1 MKNISI
7 LITFLLFFSTLNA
20 KISVKQKV
28 SIELKWKHSFQ
39 FAGYYAAIYKGFY
52 EEEGLE
58 VTLKEIDFQKSPIQ
72 KVLDGESQYGVSDS
86 TLAIHRL
93 KGENVVLIS
102 QIFQQSPLVLI
113 SLYESQI
120 TTPYEMI
127 GKKISYA
134 FDGYGGTPINAMFLN
149 AIGSLQNIDIVPFSS
164 YEDLINKKV
173 DAISAYTTSQ
183 PFYLAKKGVKVN
195 IIDPKSYGIDFY
207 GDNFFTSQKE
217 LSTHPKRVAKMKKA
231 TLKGWEYALENQDEI
246 IDIILKTYAPK
257 ADKELLKLEAKS
269 TYQMIMPNFK
279 KLGNINRYK
288 YQNVAQTYYKLGLVK
303 NPKIDND
310 FFYKENFKNISKQI
324 SLSQAEKRWLEKNP
338 TIFFAGNP
346 NWLPFEAFNKNGE
359 YIGIVAEYLKELEKK
374 IGIKIKPKITSSWQE
389 TLDLSQKHQLD
400 IISGEIDDMILKQNY
415 KPITPYSTIP
425 IVIIMREDNSF
436 IDDLKDIKDK
446 KIAIVNDYG
455 YTHKLIENYKDIPFI
470 QVKNPKDALS
480 GLVYEKYDA
489 ILLSMP
495 AASYLIKAQGFNT
508 LKIVGKT
515 SIQMKSTL
523 FIHED
528 KPFLRSLIEKSMSE
542 IKNNENL
549 NRWQKIEFVTNVD
562 YTILYQLFGVFLLIL
577 IAIIV
582 WNYKLAS
589 EIKKRKKLNIAL
601 KESETQIRTLIDN
614 ILLYVVVTTI
624 EGKILLANPKTIKD
638 YNLSSE
644 DIENYNILEFYVD
657 TNERIEV
664 IETLKKDGVVKEKII
679 KLKNYNGD
687 IDNIMISILPI
698 MYDGQ
703 DALLTIGVDLTQR
716 MKMEK
721 ELSKAKKQAE
731 LANLSKS
738 EFLANMSHEIRTPM
752 NSVIGFSNLLEKLI
766 TDPIQKDYLSS
777 IKRGGSALLDI
788 INDILDLSKIEAG
801 KLEIILESV
810 NIKQLV
816 LEMESIF
823 SIKLMQKN
831 LNFEV
836 AIDDSIPKYLLLDS
850 ARIRQILFNIIGN
863 AIKFTDSG
871 VIKLSVKKIF
881 DDEKKSKIDLALIV
895 EDTGIGIDAKNLKSI
910 FNSFEQQKG
919 QNQKYGGTGLGLTI
933 CKKLLNFMN
942 GDIEVQS
949 KLKEGS
955 KFTVY
960 LKDISVSLIENE
972 KKQPQFIAESI
983 EFNSATILVVDDI
996 KDNRKLIKSAL
1007 KNYGL
1012 KIYEAQNGKDALEK
1026 LKSIKV
1032 DLICMDIKMPI
1043 MDGYE
1048 AISIIKKNSLLK
1060 DIPVVAITASVM
1072 GKDMQ
1077 KIKEYKF
1084 DGYLRKPV
1092 SYDELILELTKFLT
1106 YNTYE
1111 LKQKK
1116 DASIEENTYVD
1127 LPKTVKILQEVYI
1140 KKWTKIKDMGDFS
1153 LILEFA
1159 TNLIDLANLHPNN
1172 LLLTYAKELKLNCES
1187 FDIER
1192 IDFMMN
1198 SFPNLIAKLE
1208 NILQK
1213 DKA

>member
-1 MKNISI
+1 MK
-7 LITFLLFFSTLNA
+7 F
-20 KISVKQKV
+20 KI
-28 SIELKWKHSFQ
+28 KH
-39 FAGYYAAIYKGFY
+39 K
-52 EEEGLE
+52 L
-58 VTLKEIDFQKSPIQ
+58 
-72 KVLDGESQYGVSDS
+72 
-86 TLAIHRL
+86 
-93 KGENVVLIS
+93 
-102 QIFQQSPLVLI
+102 LVLI
-113 SLYESQI
+113 TLPTIALIIFSLNHFNDKYAELQMHSNLLVYSKIIKNSSNLIHELQI
-120 TTPYEMI
+120 ERGLSSSYINNHKDKYFILLLETHL
-127 GKKISYA
+127 KKTLKATEA
-134 FDGYGGTPINAMFLN
+134 FENYMHKMNQNILSVSNQN
-149 AIGSLQNIDIVPFSS
+149 YLQNIHQYLIDLKTIRKKIITKNINSKDSFNF
-164 YEDLINKKV
+164 YTKLINALLGLSQSFETHSNDNETYNDTLVLQKLLLLQEFAGQERAFVSYMLNSDEITIKDMKKQSSLV
-173 DAISAYTTSQ
+173 IKQAQYYQIINQLLHHSKLKSILKKIDTKYKHSYFYEARQEIVNYEKRKYLTFKIFKIIGFGGMIHDLMKYKKSSNIKFYNAFLQKKEKFDLLVQEYMKASPNHTQKIQKLQKSFEKIAKNKNHKFDEIKIFHLYKTLEHNTLNIDPKKWFDVTTQRINELHKFEKNIIYNIDRATQKDLNALNNSLITQLSLTLGTIVLLLLGAIFIAKNITNSI
-183 PFYLAKKGVKVN
+183 LNLKKGV
-195 IIDPKSYGIDFY
+195 DDFF
-207 GDNFFTSQKE
+207 NFLNFKTS
-217 LSTHPKRVAKMKKA
+217 SAKHIVI
-231 TLKGWEYALENQDEI
+231 NSNDEI
-246 IDIILKTYAPK
+246 HDIA
-257 ADKELLKLEAKS
+257 
-269 TYQMIMPNFK
+269 Q
-279 KLGNINRYK
+279 NINSE
-288 YQNVAQTYYKLGLVK
+288 
-303 NPKIDND
+303 I
-310 FFYKENFKNISKQI
+310 
-324 SLSQAEKRWLEKNP
+324 LSLEKNLKEDKDFINEATHIVTLMKDGDFSEKLYFEP
-338 TIFFAGNP
+338 NNP
-346 NWLPFEAFNKNGE
+346 NLKDLKNVLDQLIALITAKIKE
-359 YIGIVAEYLKELEKK
+359 QTQSLEKLNSSLEDKVFKQTVELHNQVKEL
-374 IGIKIKPKITSSWQE
+374 
-389 TLDLSQKHQLD
+389 
-400 IISGEIDDMILKQNY
+400 
-415 KPITPYSTIP
+415 TIA
-425 IVIIMREDNSF
+425 R
-436 IDDLKDIKDK
+436 DK
-446 KIAIVNDYG
+446 AI
-455 YTHKLIENYKDIPFI
+455 
-470 QVKNPKDALS
+470 
-480 GLVYEKYDA
+480 
-489 ILLSMP
+489 
-495 AASYLIKAQGFNT
+495 
-508 LKIVGKT
+508 
-515 SIQMKSTL
+515 
-523 FIHED
+523 
-528 KPFLRSLIEKSMSE
+528 
-542 IKNNENL
+542 
-549 NRWQKIEFVTNVD
+549 
-562 YTILYQLFGVFLLIL
+562 
-577 IAIIV
+577 
-582 WNYKLAS
+582 
-589 EIKKRKKLNIAL
+589 
-601 KESETQIRTLIDN
+601 
-614 ILLYVVVTTI
+614 
-624 EGKILLANPKTIKD
+624 
-638 YNLSSE
+638 
-644 DIENYNILEFYVD
+644 
-657 TNERIEV
+657 
-664 IETLKKDGVVKEKII
+664 
-679 KLKNYNGD
+679 
-687 IDNIMISILPI
+687 
-698 MYDGQ
+698 
-703 DALLTIGVDLTQR
+703 
-716 MKMEK
+716 
-721 ELSKAKKQAE
+721 QAE
-731 LANLSKS
+731 VAKD

-1084 DGYLRKPV
+1084 DGYLRKPI